1 MCKVAGT
8 GITAGTPFTFAIT
21 VGSGTPSNVTIPA
34 GDCSTI
40 QDVLDG
46 TSVHI
51 AETLD
56 STFRVFSA
64 SCNPGCTGLDL
75 SAGTADITAARG
87 VEKDVSFTNEATG
100 P

>member
-1 MCKVAGT
+1 MWFRLPLVPEIVSVYLPDGVVESIVT
-8 GITAGTPFTFAIT
+8 LRITTLS
-21 VGSGTPSNVTIPA
+21 VSMV
-34 GDCSTI
+34 
-40 QDVLDG
+40 

-87 VEKDVSFTNEATG
+87 VEKSVSFTNEATG